1 VRFAGLAL
9 LGLAVGKVFVV
20 DLAAL
25 ASLWRVASFLLLG
38 LLLLA
43 GAFVYQRMRKEPRLS

>member
-1 VRFAGLAL
+1 MQPPSEHVHWLFATG
-9 LGLAVGKVFVV
+9 V
-20 DLAAL
+20 
-25 ASLWRVASFLLLG
+25 LLLG